1 MGDEAGLL
9 GVSQMRDEFCI
20 TIVMAQWVETYSMY
34 EYPKLRAKGGLEM
47 TDHVGAMK
55 AGLGALAWISVS
67 WKAYDTLGMCSAR
80 GEKLLCW
87 AEASRP

>member
-34 EYPKLRAKGGLEM
+34 EYRSSEQKE
-47 TDHVGAMK
+47 D
-55 AGLGALAWISVS
+55 
-67 WKAYDTLGMCSAR
+67 WK
-80 GEKLLCW
+80 
-87 AEASRP
+87 

>member
-1 MGDEAGLL
+1 
-9 GVSQMRDEFCI
+9 
-20 TIVMAQWVETYSMY
+20 
-34 EYPKLRAKGGLEM
+34 M

-55 AGLGALAWISVS
+55 AGLGALAWILVS
-67 WKAYDTLGMCSAR
+67 WKAYKTLGMCSAR